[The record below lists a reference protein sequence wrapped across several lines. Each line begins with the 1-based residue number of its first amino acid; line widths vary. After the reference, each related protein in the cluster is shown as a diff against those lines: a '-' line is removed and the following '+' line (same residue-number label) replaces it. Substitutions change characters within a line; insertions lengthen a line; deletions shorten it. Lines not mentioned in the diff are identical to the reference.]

1 MLALEFSKSL
11 KTTNFFNFF
20 FFFFPFLHNDITS
33 FFSITG
39 YGFVDFDNPN
49 SAQRAVSALQSKGI
63 QAQMAKVR
71 KLKFFVL
78 QLFLKEIH
86 WQVQYFL

>member
-1 MLALEFSKSL
+1 M
-11 KTTNFFNFF
+11 
-20 FFFFPFLHNDITS
+20 
-33 FFSITG
+33 
-39 YGFVDFDNPN
+39 DFDNPN

-71 KLKFFVL
+71 KLIFFAL

-86 WQVQYFL
+86 